1 MLKDDKLNVLLQVN
15 SSTLAKADSIIQ
27 QATKMKIIPCLAFPL
42 VQTFYNVHV
51 VVFSSVIQ
59 IYFLS
64 LQTWLI
70 DKSRYKV
77 KQVNQPRQ
85 PLSENVEEPPHAVF
99 FSAGMQTNDVVL
111 EVEEDRNE
119 QEDQAIVAE
128 TLDLGNCTDNRD
140 SDDED

>member
-1 MLKDDKLNVLLQVN
+1 M
-15 SSTLAKADSIIQ
+15 
-27 QATKMKIIPCLAFPL
+27 
-42 VQTFYNVHV
+42 
-51 VVFSSVIQ
+51 
-59 IYFLS
+59 
-64 LQTWLI
+64 
-70 DKSRYKV
+70 
-77 KQVNQPRQ
+77 
-85 PLSENVEEPPHAVF
+85 EEPPHAVF